1 MDKALL
7 VGIAGGTGSGK
18 TTLAELIVEGLGEQ
32 YKKDVLI
39 LGQDRYYRDL
49 SHFPLERRHRY
60 NFDHPD
66 SIDRR
71 LLTEHLKSL
80 AQGKRID
87 APIYDFTTHTRK
99 PETQRL
105 GPCKVCIVEGIHV
118 LIFPEIREILD
129 VKVFVETS
137 DDLRFIRR
145 LRRDIK
151 ERGRTPEMV
160 IEQYL
165 STVRPMHLE
174 FIAPSKRF
182 ADIIAPWDVENKVT
196 ADLIASRIKEFL
208 GKGS

>member
-1 MDKALL
+1 MDKAFL

-18 TTLAELIVEGLGEQ
+18 TTLAEMIVESLSEQ
-32 YKKDVLI
+32 HKKDVII

-71 LLTEHLKSL
+71 LLTENLRML
-80 AQGKRID
+80 AQGKRVD
-87 APIYDFTTHTRK
+87 APIYDFATHTRK
-99 PETQRL
+99 HEVQRI
-105 GPCKVCIVEGIHV
+105 GPCKVCIAEGIHI
-118 LIFPEIREILD
+118 LIYPEVREILD

-145 LRRDIK
+145 LTRDIK

-165 STVRPMHLE
+165 STVKPMHLE

-182 ADIIAPWDVENKVT
+182 ADIIAPWDVENRVT

-208 GKGS
+208 GKES

>member
-1 MDKALL
+1 MDKAFL

-18 TTLAELIVEGLGEQ
+18 TTLAEMIVESLSEQ
-32 YKKDVLI
+32 HKKEVII

-49 SHFPLERRHRY
+49 SHFPLERRHHY

-71 LLTEHLKSL
+71 LLTENLRLL

-87 APIYDFTTHTRK
+87 APIYDFRTHTRK
-99 PETQRL
+99 HEIQRL
-105 GPCKVCIVEGIHV
+105 GPCRVCIAEGIHI
-118 LIFPEIREILD
+118 LIYPEVREILD

-145 LRRDIK
+145 LTRDIK

-165 STVRPMHLE
+165 STVKPMHLE

-182 ADIIAPWDVENKVT
+182 ADIIAPWDVENRVT